1 MALSARMLAL
11 IQKIDAADAE
21 HFSALREMAK
31 KQAEAR
37 SKSSEQKLAN
47 LRLARARL
55 ARRLARNKKRR
66 TPVQSS
72 DDTGR

>member
-31 KQAEAR
+31 KQSDAR
-37 SKSSEQKLAN
+37 AKTFEKKLAN

-55 ARRLARNKKRR
+55 AKNNKRR

-72 DDTGR
+72 DDALG